1 MLRGI
6 LLKHELFDIFN
17 YATFVALAG
26 EASLYEELGVD
37 SGANDK
43 EIKFR
48 DDEKNPA
55 TVTGG

>member
-1 MLRGI
+1 M
-6 LLKHELFDIFN
+6 N
-17 YATFVALAG
+17 YFSTSSTNATFVALAG

-48 DDEKNPA
+48 DRKKILPR
-55 TVTGG
+55 